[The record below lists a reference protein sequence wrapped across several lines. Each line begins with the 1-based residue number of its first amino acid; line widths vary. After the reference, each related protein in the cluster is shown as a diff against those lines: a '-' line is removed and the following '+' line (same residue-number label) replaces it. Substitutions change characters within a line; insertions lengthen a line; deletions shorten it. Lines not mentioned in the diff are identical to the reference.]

1 MLVSHSACIWDIKNL
16 CCENMHDPSLACV
29 ARGCSG
35 GVSFA
40 TCSADSTIR
49 LWDLALQPDSSE
61 DAANS
66 HFLNTEPKGTTHLG
80 NCHLCEALHIHLQ
93 TYTNR
98 RVDIFMLLSQRVA
111 LFISFRPYLN
121 FLLLAF

>member
-40 TCSADSTIR
+40 TCSADGTIR

-61 DAANS
+61 DATNLHS
-66 HFLNTEPKGTTHLG
+66 LKTKTTGTTHLG
-80 NCHLCEALHIHLQ
+80 EFHLCEALHIHLQ
-93 TYTNR
+93 TYTQR
-98 RVDIFMLLSQRVA
+98 CLDISNL
-111 LFISFRPYLN
+111 
-121 FLLLAF
+121 